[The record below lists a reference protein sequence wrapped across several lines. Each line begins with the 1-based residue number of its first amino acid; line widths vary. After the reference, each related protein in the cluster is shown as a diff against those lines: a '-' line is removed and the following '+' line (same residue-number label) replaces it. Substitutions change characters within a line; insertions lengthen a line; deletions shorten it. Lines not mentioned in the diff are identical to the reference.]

1 MRWFFLLM
9 LLGSSTY
16 ASSKVQTIL
25 EVDGKKHMW
34 PSFILKK
41 GKWGT
46 FRKRGFMLRVSVVE
60 EGPLSVRIK
69 TQIID
74 TSKGSHRIISQPG
87 FTTRW
92 GRTAEI
98 YQTRNGEGTLRL
110 RIRPIRIK
118 KTAKR
123 KQRRRKRSSIS
134 SRK

>member
-1 MRWFFLLM
+1 MRLFFVFMFLAC
-9 LLGSSTY
+9 STY

-34 PSFILKK
+34 PSFVLKK
-41 GKWGT
+41 GKWGS
-46 FRKRGFMLRVSVVE
+46 FRKGSFMLRVSIVE

-74 TSKGSHRIISQPG
+74 TSQGTPRIISQPG

-110 RIRPIRIK
+110 RIRPVRYR
-118 KTAKR
+118 KTVK
-123 KQRRRKRSSIS
+123 RRRGRRRSVS